1 MVHHLRQIE
10 KAQPLKKGTSSDV
23 QLIHLSGNHATHDYR
38 ADGFES
44 HSLERFAF
52 FTTILVSA
60 KHL

>member
-10 KAQPLKKGTSSDV
+10 KAHPLKKRTSSGV
-23 QLIHLSGNHATHDYR
+23 QRIHLSGNPATHDYR
-38 ADGFES
+38 ADGFAS

-52 FTTILVSA
+52 FTTILISA